1 MARIVKIEGF
11 NEINL
16 TNSVG
21 KKGVNNSA
29 DVMVVQA
36 MLKYAVEKNPYFA
49 YTNFFPVPDGNMEE
63 ETLLN
68 IKTFQMFVREKL
80 NNRVSVDGRIDPA
93 KGLFVSAC
101 KPGGR
106 QRLTWTIGQLNGACL
121 EAPFLRGKDNYT
133 ADVCKAFPEA
143 KRALG
148 RTSARNLSLAMA

>member
-1 MARIVKIEGF
+1 MAKIIKIEGF

-21 KKGVNNSA
+21 RKGVNNSD
-29 DVMVVQA
+29 DVFVVQA

-49 YTNFFPVPDGNMEE
+49 YTNFFPMPNGRMDD

-68 IKTFQMFVREKL
+68 IKTFQFFVREKL

-106 QRLTWTIGQLNGACL
+106 QRLTWTIGQLNGASL
-121 EAPFLRGKDNYT
+121 EAAFLKGAENYI
-133 ADVCKAFPEA
+133 ADICKTFPQV
-143 KRALG
+143 KVILSRQTVGSLGLAL
-148 RTSARNLSLAMA
+148 A